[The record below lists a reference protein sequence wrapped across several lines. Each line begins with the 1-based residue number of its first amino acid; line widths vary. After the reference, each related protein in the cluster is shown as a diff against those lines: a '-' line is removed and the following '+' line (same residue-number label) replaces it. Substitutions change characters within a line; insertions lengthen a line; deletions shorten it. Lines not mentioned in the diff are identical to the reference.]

1 MILSADEQV
10 SFYPGGQAE
19 APLDEV
25 NKTHVDETDVGYGI
39 QVSGMDDKNENYVTS
54 SGYGIHVTGSDDD
67 YGIRVIGSEDVYG
80 IGNTGSDEDYGIRVI
95 GSEDVYGIGN
105 TGSDVGYTGCKASEV
120 LRSGLKQDVRLCHR
134 SCRIVDD
141 HMVHDEEDID
151 GNLYRET
158 FGDEKT
164 CSRFFE
170 IV

>member
-25 NKTHVDETDVGYGI
+25 NKAHVDETDVGYGI
-39 QVSGMDDKNENYVTS
+39 QVSGMDDENGNHVTS
-54 SGYGIHVTGSDDD
+54 SGYRIHVTGSDD
-67 YGIRVIGSEDVYG
+67 
-80 IGNTGSDEDYGIRVI
+80 DYGIRVI

-151 GNLYRET
+151 GNLYQET
-158 FGDEKT
+158 FGDEKA
-164 CSRFFE
+164 CSCFFE